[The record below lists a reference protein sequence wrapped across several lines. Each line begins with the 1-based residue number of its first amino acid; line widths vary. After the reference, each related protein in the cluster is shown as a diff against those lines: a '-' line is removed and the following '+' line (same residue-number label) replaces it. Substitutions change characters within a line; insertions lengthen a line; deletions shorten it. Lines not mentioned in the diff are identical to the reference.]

1 MTTRRT
7 TRAAVR
13 PLLPAAAALAALVAL
28 VGAGGAAGADDGA
41 GAGSPAGVVAL
52 PGEDVELSSDADAP
66 TPVTA
71 GAWRGDLGPVESDSG
86 EVWFEYRRETD
97 DATLLV
103 SAVSPGADPAR
114 EDALELEVLDPAG
127 DRCTTGAATSTRI
140 DGDPTLLAVETVVGV
155 QEAVLAE
162 DEDGFECL
170 TESRLLIRVARGTN
184 GEQGRAP
191 FTLRV
196 VEESPLVSAD
206 GLPGPLEL
214 GEPEA
219 PDVDAAR
226 EDLPGGAGLE
236 DAPEAAG
243 GRYRGTTT
251 TDRTLVYRVPDVG
264 WGQTLRTALAVE
276 PVRLA
281 DGVFLGPDVELTV
294 LSPMGTRVGATDPD
308 GAALSDDRLGLVVS
322 AGPVRYLNRRADL
335 DAPPYVP
342 GDHYV
347 LVTVEAPDEGP
358 ALEVDYTLEVEVAGE
373 EDEPP
378 DFVDPDAYLLAD
390 GDRQPVVRAVGAGG
404 LLAGLGAPLRYG
416 GAALLALGGLAA
428 LTGGV
433 RTLRA

>member
-1 MTTRRT
+1 VTTRRT
-7 TRAAVR
+7 TRAVAR
-13 PLLPAAAALAALVAL
+13 PLLAAVALVAL
-28 VGAGGAAGADDGA
+28 VGAGGPAAADDGA
-41 GAGSPAGVVAL
+41 GPGSPAGVVAL
-52 PGEDVELSSDADAP
+52 PGEEVELSSDSRDP
-66 TPVTA
+66 VPVTA
-71 GAWRGDLGPVESDSG
+71 GAWRGDLGPVESDSD

-103 SAVSPGADPAR
+103 SAVSPGAEPAR
-114 EDALELEVLDPAG
+114 QDGLELEVLDPAG
-127 DRCTTGAATSTRI
+127 DSCTAGAATSSRS
-140 DGDPTLLAVETVVGV
+140 DGNPTLMAVETVVGV

-214 GEPEA
+214 GEPEP

-226 EDLPGGAGLE
+226 EDLPGGEGLE
-236 DAPEAAG
+236 DAPEAPG
-243 GRYRGTTT
+243 GRYRGSTT

-276 PVRLA
+276 PVELA

-308 GAALSDDRLGLVVS
+308 GAFLADDGLGLVVS

-335 DAPPYVP
+335 DAPPYLP
-342 GDHYV
+342 GDYYV
-347 LVTVEAPDEGP
+347 LVTVAAPEEGP

-373 EDEPP
+373 EDEAP
-378 DFVDPDAYLLAD
+378 DFVEPDAYLL
-390 GDRQPVVRAVGAGG
+390 GDSERQPVVRAVGAGG
-404 LLAGLGAPLRYG
+404 LLSGLGGPLRYG
-416 GAALLALGGLAA
+416 GAAVLALGGLVA
-428 LTGGV
+428 LVGGF